1 MMEPDMADIPH
12 HTSVA
17 GGPYDGVTFP
27 YIPGDTLSIDPR
39 LALHRDFTDK
49 IDPITYEVVR
59 HHLWNINEELGMT
72 IQRISGSP
80 VAMYAFDLNSSIF
93 TEDGEFIYY
102 GPYQLYMSGVSDVQV
117 KWTLEHRS
125 GNPGIFEGDMFLS
138 NDPWVGAAHQMDVTL
153 LAPIF
158 WEGKLFCW
166 ITNVL
171 HQYDVGGITPGS
183 FCPNARDTFDE
194 GILIPPVKIIE
205 RGELRRDIEAVY
217 LRSSRKPYLVALDL
231 RAQIAG
237 NVTAGRRIT
246 KLIERYGPDVVKG
259 VMRKII
265 DTAEAA
271 FLQKMAKLPD
281 GIFRERTY
289 VEVARVGDRG
299 TYPVL
304 LTMEKRGGQLV
315 FDNAGTAPQTGA
327 INTTYSGWRGSIL
340 TAVNELLCWD
350 QLYAIGG
357 ALRHIQFR
365 PALGAFTCATHPA
378 SVSTAP
384 VQAMEISLYP
394 AYNTLSKLLAGDPEL
409 KRDVMCIGGTSQFPL
424 TCFRGIDQWGE
435 RFGYLLLDPMVGAI
449 GAFSF
454 RDGIATGGQV
464 RSPICRIG
472 NVEHNEQSFPIL
484 TLYRRENT
492 DSGGAGK
499 YRGGNSAITA
509 FVPHGTDEIW
519 HETESSGAAIPTAP
533 GLYGGY
539 PACTNAYD
547 FKVNTDIRDRFRAR
561 QMPDDIGDVGGQ
573 EQLLQLRQIGIRQ
586 GPSDIY
592 EVAFAAG
599 AGYGDPIERDPEA
612 VRRDVEN
619 GDISRGAARD
629 VFRVVLVDADD
640 ELRVD
645 GEATAALRHQALVA
659 RLGREPQRPARR
671 HPVTRG
677 VGEALDL
684 VATDGPAHLACAR
697 CGWLL
702 GPATE
707 NYKTH
712 ALRVDR
718 PIQAA
723 NPLIGDPRRFIDADV
738 EFRQFYCPACGGL
751 LENEVCRAQDAVLWD
766 IQLMV
771 ED

>member
-1 MMEPDMADIPH
+1 MADTPH
-12 HTSVA
+12 PSSVA

-27 YIPGDTLSIDPR
+27 YIPGPTLRIDPS
-39 LALHRDFTDK
+39 LALHTEWTDK
-49 IDPITYEVVR
+49 VDPITYEVVR
-59 HHLWNINEELGMT
+59 HHLWTINEELGMT

-93 TEDGEFIYY
+93 TENGEFIYY

-125 GNPGIFEGDMFLS
+125 ANPGIHEGDMFLS

-153 LAPIF
+153 LCPVF
-158 WEGKLFCW
+158 WEGRLFCW

-205 RGELRRDIEAVY
+205 RGQLRRDVEGIY
-217 LRSSRKPYLVALDL
+217 LRASRKPYLVALDL

-237 NVTAGRRIT
+237 NVTASRRIT
-246 KLIERYGPDVVKG
+246 ALIERYGPEVVKG
-259 VMRKII
+259 VMRRII
-265 DTAEAA
+265 DTAEVA

-289 VEVARVGDRG
+289 VEVARVGDRS
-299 TYPVL
+299 TYQVL
-304 LTMEKRGGQLV
+304 LTMEKRGDQLF
-315 FDNAGTAPQTGA
+315 FDNAGTASQTGA

-365 PALGAFTCATHPA
+365 PAIGAFTSATHPA

-394 AYNTLSKLLAGDPEL
+394 AYNTLSKLLACDPEL
-409 KRDVMCIGGTSQFPL
+409 RRDVMCIGGTSQFPL

-509 FVPHGTDEIW
+509 FVPHGTPEIV

-533 GLYGGY
+533 SLYGGY

-547 FKVNTDIRDRFRAR
+547 FKRNTDILRWFKERRIPA
-561 QMPDDIGDVGGQ
+561 DISETTGQ
-573 EQLLQLRQIGIRQ
+573 DELLQLRQTDIRQ
-586 GPSDIY
+586 GPTDIY

-599 AGYGDPIERDPEA
+599 AAYGDPLERDAEV

-619 GDISRGAARD
+619 GDVSPAAARD
-629 VFRVVLVDADD
+629 IFRVVLHGDD
-640 ELRVD
+640 DDLRVD
-645 GEATAALRHQALVA
+645 ESATQALRRQAIIE
-659 RLGREPQRPARR
+659 RLGRPPRGPAQRATVLKR
-671 HPVTRG
+671 VT
-677 VGEALDL
+677 EYLDL
-684 VATDGPAHLACAR
+684 VSVGGRPHLACAR
-697 CGWLL
+697 CGHPLC
-702 GPATE
+702 PARE
-707 NYKTH
+707 NYKAH

-718 PIQAA
+718 PIQVS
-723 NPLIGDPRRFIDADV
+723 NPLIGDPQRFIDDPVA
-738 EFRQFYCPACGGL
+738 FRQFYCPECGGL
-751 LENEVCRAQDAVLWD
+751 IENEVSRAHDPVLWD
-766 IQLMV
+766 IQLAL

>member
-1 MMEPDMADIPH
+1 MADTPH
-12 HTSVA
+12 PSSVP

-27 YIPGDTLSIDPR
+27 YIPKATLAIDPR
-39 LALHRDFTDK
+39 LTLHTDWTDK

-59 HHLWNINEELGMT
+59 HNLWTVNEELGMT

-153 LAPIF
+153 LNPVF

-183 FCPNARDTFDE
+183 FCPNARDAFDE
-194 GILIPPVKIIE
+194 GILIPPIKIVE
-205 RGELRRDIEAVY
+205 RGELRRDIEGVY
-217 LRSSRKPYLVALDL
+217 LRASRKPYLVALDL

-237 NVTAGRRIT
+237 NVTAARRIT
-246 KLIERYGPDVVKG
+246 QLIARYGPEVVKG

-265 DTAEAA
+265 DNAEAA
-271 FLQKMAKLPD
+271 FLAKMAKLPD
-281 GIFRERTY
+281 GTWRERSY

-299 TYPVL
+299 TYPVM
-304 LTMEKRGGQLV
+304 LTMQKEGDRLV

-340 TAVNELLCWD
+340 TAINELLCWD

-357 ALRHIQFR
+357 ALRHVEFR

-394 AYNTLSKLLAGDPEL
+394 AYNTLSKLLSCDPDL
-409 KRDVMCIGGTSQFPL
+409 KRDAMCIGGTSQFPL

-509 FVPHGTDEIW
+509 FIPHGTREIE

-533 GLYGGY
+533 GLAGGY
-539 PACTNAYD
+539 PACTNAYE
-547 FKVNTDIRDRFRAR
+547 FKRDTDILDRFRAR
-561 QMPDDIGDVGGQ
+561 RMPDDIKDLRGRD
-573 EQLLQLRQIGIRQ
+573 ELLQLRQVDIRQ
-586 GPSDIY
+586 GPTDVY
-592 EVAFAAG
+592 AVAFAAG

-612 VRRDVEN
+612 VRTDVEV
-619 GDISRGAARD
+619 GDISPEAARD
-629 VFRVVLVDADD
+629 IFRVALVGA
-640 ELRVD
+640 EPVVD
-645 GEATAALRHQALVA
+645 HAATATLRRQAIVE
-659 RLGREPQRPARR
+659 RLGREPRPPANPRP
-671 HPVTRG
+671 PVLIHLT
-677 VGEALDL
+677 EYLDL
-684 VATDGPAHLACAR
+684 VSLGGARHLACAR
-697 CGWLL
+697 CGSVL
-702 GPATE
+702 GAAGE
-707 NYKTH
+707 NYKAH
-712 ALRVDR
+712 ALRIDR

-723 NPLIGDPRRFIDADV
+723 NPLIGDPQRFIDAAV
-738 EFRQFYCPACGGL
+738 QFRQFYCPACGGL
-751 LENEVCRAQDAVLWD
+751 IENEVSRAEDPLLWD
-766 IQLMV
+766 IALAAPR
-771 ED
+771 ERP

>member
-1 MMEPDMADIPH
+1 MADRPH
-12 HTSVA
+12 PTSIA
-17 GGPYDGVTFP
+17 GGPFDGTTFS
-27 YIPGDTLSIDPR
+27 YIPGPTLAIDPS
-39 LALHRDFTDK
+39 LTLHREFTDK
-49 IDPITYEVVR
+49 IDPITYEVIR
-59 HHLWNINEELGMT
+59 HNLWNINEELGMT

-125 GNPGIFEGDMFLS
+125 KNPGIHEDDMFLS

-153 LAPIF
+153 LTPVF
-158 WEGKLFCW
+158 HEGKLFCW

-183 FCPNARDTFDE
+183 FCPNARDSFDE
-194 GILIPPVKIIE
+194 GILIPPVKIVE
-205 RGELRRDIEAVY
+205 HGELRRDIEGVY
-217 LRSSRKPYLVALDL
+217 LRASRKPYLVALDL

-237 NVTAGRRIT
+237 NNTAKKRILH
-246 KLIERYGPDVVKG
+246 LIQRYGADVVKG

-265 DTAEAA
+265 DTAEQA
-271 FLQKMAKLPD
+271 FVAKLAKVPD
-281 GIFRERTY
+281 GTWRERSY
-289 VEVARVGDRG
+289 VEVAYVGDRK
-299 TYPVL
+299 TYQVM
-304 LTMEKRGGQLV
+304 LTMRKQGDKLI
-315 FDNAGTAPQTGA
+315 FDNAGTAAQVGA

-340 TAVNELLCWD
+340 TALNELLCWD

-357 ALRHIQFR
+357 ALRHTEFR

-394 AYNTLSKLLAGDPEL
+394 AYNTLSKMLSCHPEL
-409 KRDVMCIGGTSQFPL
+409 KRDAMCIGGTSQFPL

-484 TLYRRENT
+484 TLYRRENM

-509 FVPHGTDEIW
+509 FIPHGTREIE

-533 GLYGGY
+533 GLAGGY
-539 PACTNAYD
+539 PACTNAYE
-547 FKVNTDIRDRFRAR
+547 FKRDTDILDQFRAR
-561 QMPDDIGDVGGQ
+561 RIPDDIKELAGRD
-573 EQLLQLRQIGIRQ
+573 ELLQLRQTDIRQ
-586 GPSDIY
+586 GPTDVY
-592 EVAFAAG
+592 AVAFAAG
-599 AGYGDPIERDPEA
+599 AGYGDPIERDPES
-612 VRRDVEN
+612 VRTDVEV
-619 GDISRGAARD
+619 GDISPAAARD
-629 VFRVVLVDADD
+629 IFRVALVG
-640 ELRVD
+640 EEPMVD
-645 GEATAALRHQALVA
+645 HAATAALRHQAIVE
-659 RLGREPQRPARR
+659 RLGREPRKAADPRPRVLI
-671 HPVTRG
+671 HMTD
-677 VGEALDL
+677 ALDL
-684 VATDGPAHLACAR
+684 VVASGARHLACAR
-697 CGWLL
+697 CGSVLCR
-702 GPATE
+702 ANE
-707 NYKTH
+707 NYKAH
-712 ALRVDR
+712 
-718 PIQAA
+718 
-723 NPLIGDPRRFIDADV
+723 
-738 EFRQFYCPACGGL
+738 
-751 LENEVCRAQDAVLWD
+751 
-766 IQLMV
+766 
-771 ED
+771 

>member
-1 MMEPDMADIPH
+1 MADTPH
-12 HTSVA
+12 PSSVA

-27 YIPGDTLSIDPR
+27 YIPGTTLAIDPR
-39 LALHRDFTDK
+39 LQLHRDWTDK

-153 LAPIF
+153 LCPVF

-183 FCPNARDTFDE
+183 FCPNARDAFDE

-217 LRSSRKPYLVALDL
+217 LRASRKPYLVALDL

-237 NVTAGRRIT
+237 NVAASRRIV
-246 KLIERYGPDVVKG
+246 KLIERYGPDVIKG

-281 GIFRERTY
+281 GIFRERSY

-299 TYPVL
+299 TYQVL
-304 LTMEKRGGQLV
+304 LTMEKRGDRLV

-394 AYNTLSKLLAGDPEL
+394 AYNTLSKLLACDPEL
-409 KRDVMCIGGTSQFPL
+409 RRDVMCIGGTSQFPL

-509 FVPHGTDEIW
+509 FIPHGTSEMW

-533 GLYGGY
+533 GLFGGY

-547 FKVNTDIRDRFRAR
+547 FRRNTDILQRFRER
-561 QMPDDIGDVGGQ
+561 RMPDDIGEVSGQ
-573 EQLLQLRQIGIRQ
+573 EELLQLRQIDIRQ
-586 GPSDIY
+586 GPADIY

-599 AGYGDPIERDPEA
+599 AGYGDPIERDPDA

-619 GDISRGAARD
+619 GDISRAAARD
-629 VFRVVLVDADD
+629 VFRVVLIGDDDSPAVDVA
-640 ELRVD
+640 
-645 GEATAALRHQALVA
+645 ATSALRRQALVE
-659 RLGREPQRPARR
+659 RLGREPRTPAQRYSIVRR
-671 HPVTRG
+671 VT
-677 VGEALDL
+677 ETLDL
-684 VATDGPAHLACAR
+684 VSAGGRGHLGCSR

-702 GPATE
+702 CRVGE
-707 NYKTH
+707 NYKAH
-712 ALRVDR
+712 ALRIDR
-718 PIQAA
+718 PIQVA
-723 NPLIGDPRRFIDADV
+723 NPLIGDPRRFIDVDV
-738 EFRQFYCPACGGL
+738 EFRQFYCPECGGL
-751 LENEVCRAQDAVLWD
+751 LENEVCRAHDPLLWD
-766 IQLMV
+766 IQLIV

>member
-1 MMEPDMADIPH
+1 MADVPH
-12 HTSVA
+12 PSSVA

-27 YIPGDTLSIDPR
+27 YIPGDTLAIAPR
-39 LALHRDFTDK
+39 LKLHADFTDK

-158 WEGKLFCW
+158 WEGRLFCW

-183 FCPNARDTFDE
+183 FCPNARDAFDE

-237 NVTAGRRIT
+237 NVTAGRRIAR
-246 KLIERYGPDVVKG
+246 LIERYGPDVVKG
-259 VMRKII
+259 VMRRII
-265 DTAEAA
+265 DTAETA
-271 FLQKMAKLPD
+271 FLQKMARLPD

-304 LTMEKRGGQLV
+304 LTMEKRGDRLV

-409 KRDVMCIGGTSQFPL
+409 RRDVMCIGGTSQFPL

-509 FVPHGTDEIW
+509 FVPHGTAEIW

-533 GLYGGY
+533 GLFGGY

-547 FKVNTDIRDRFRAR
+547 FRRDTDILRRFRAR
-561 QMPDDIGDVGGQ
+561 RMPDDIAEAGGR
-573 EQLLQLRQIGIRQ
+573 EELLQLRQIDIRQ
-586 GPSDIY
+586 GPADIY

-612 VRRDVEN
+612 VRADVEN
-619 GDISRGAARD
+619 GDISRAAARD
-629 VFRVVLVDADD
+629 IFRVVLTGDD
-640 ELRVD
+640 ESPAVD
-645 GEATAALRHQALVA
+645 GEASAALRHQALVE
-659 RLGREPQRPARR
+659 RLGREPRRPARR
-671 HPVTRG
+671 FPVTRR
-677 VGEALDL
+677 VTETLDL
-684 VATDGPAHLACAR
+684 VAAEGRPHLACAR

-702 GPATE
+702 GPAAE
-707 NYKTH
+707 NYKAH
-712 ALRVDR
+712 ALRIDR
-718 PIQAA
+718 RIEVA
-723 NPLIGDPRRFIDADV
+723 NPLIGDPRRFIDAGV
-738 EFRQFYCPACGGL
+738 EFRQFYCPECGGL
-751 LENEVCRAQDAVLWD
+751 LENEVCRAGEPLLWD
-766 IQLMV
+766 IQLTV
-771 ED
+771 EE

>member
-1 MMEPDMADIPH
+1 MWEDADMADRPH
-12 HTSVA
+12 SSSNTP
-17 GGPYDGVTFP
+17 GPYDGTTFS
-27 YIPGDTLSIDPR
+27 YIPGATLDIDPR
-39 LALHRDFTDK
+39 LALHREWTDK
-49 IDPITYEVVR
+49 IDPITYEVIR
-59 HHLWNINEELGMT
+59 HNLWNINEELGMT

-125 GNPGIFEGDMFLS
+125 KNPGIHEDDMFLS

-153 LAPIF
+153 LTPVF

-183 FCPNARDTFDE
+183 FCPNARDAFDE
-194 GILIPPVKIIE
+194 GILIPPVKIVE
-205 RGELRRDIEAVY
+205 RGELRRDIEGVY
-217 LRSSRKPYLVALDL
+217 LRASRKPYLVALDL

-237 NVTAGRRIT
+237 NVTATRRIT
-246 KLIERYGPDVVKG
+246 QLIARYGPDVVKG

-265 DTAEAA
+265 DNAEAA
-271 FLQKMAKLPD
+271 FLAKMAKLPD
-281 GIFRERTY
+281 GTWRERSY

-299 TYPVL
+299 TYPVM
-304 LTMEKRGGQLV
+304 LTMEKQGDRLI

-340 TAVNELLCWD
+340 TALNELLCWD

-357 ALRHIQFR
+357 ALRHIEFR

-394 AYNTLSKLLAGDPEL
+394 AYNTLSKMLSCHPEL
-409 KRDVMCIGGTSQFPL
+409 RRDAMCIGGTSQFPL

-472 NVEHNEQSFPIL
+472 NVEHNEQSFPLLIIH
-484 TLYRRENT
+484 RKENT

-499 YRGGNSAITA
+499 YRGGNSASVA
-509 FVPHGTDEIW
+509 FIPHGTTHITQD
-519 HETESSGAAIPTAP
+519 TESSGAAIPTAP
-533 GLYGGY
+533 GLAGGY
-539 PACTNAYD
+539 PATTNCYR
-547 FKVNTDIRDRFRAR
+547 FTRNSDILARHARR
-561 QMPDDIGDVGGQ
+561 QMINDVAEVEGQ
-573 EQLLQLRQIGIRQ
+573 EELLQLRQIDIYQ
-586 GPSDIY
+586 GPSDVY

-599 AGYGDPIERDPEA
+599 AGYGDPLERDPEA
-612 VRRDVEN
+612 VRKDVYLE
-619 GDISRGAARD
+619 DISPRAAREI
-629 VFRVVLVDADD
+629 FFVVLAG
-640 ELRVD
+640 EGESLRVD
-645 GEATAALRHQALVA
+645 TTATAELRQTALVE
-659 RLGREPQRPARR
+659 RLGREPRPYAGPKSPVVRR
-671 HPVTRG
+671 ITEYLNLTNRG
-677 VGEALDL
+677 GERGFA
-684 VATDGPAHLACAR
+684 
-697 CGWLL
+697 
-702 GPATE
+702 
-707 NYKTH
+707 
-712 ALRVDR
+712 
-718 PIQAA
+718 
-723 NPLIGDPRRFIDADV
+723 
-738 EFRQFYCPACGGL
+738 
-751 LENEVCRAQDAVLWD
+751 
-766 IQLMV
+766 
-771 ED
+771 

>member
-1 MMEPDMADIPH
+1 MADTPH
-12 HTSVA
+12 PSSVP

-27 YIPGDTLSIDPR
+27 YIPGATLRIDPR
-39 LALHRDFTDK
+39 LELHTEWTDK
-49 IDPITYEVVR
+49 VDPITYEVVR
-59 HHLWNINEELGMT
+59 HHLWTINEELGMT

-125 GNPGIFEGDMFLS
+125 ANPGIGEGDMFLS

-153 LAPIF
+153 LNPVFA
-158 WEGKLFCW
+158 EGKLFCW

-183 FCPNARDTFDE
+183 FCPNARDAFDE
-194 GILIPPVKIIE
+194 GILLPPVKIVE
-205 RGELRRDIEAVY
+205 RGELRKDIEGVY
-217 LRSSRKPYLVALDL
+217 LRASRKPYLVALDL

-237 NVTAGRRIT
+237 NVTAGRRIAQ
-246 KLIERYGPDVVKG
+246 LIARYGAPVVKG

-265 DTAEAA
+265 DTAESA
-271 FLQKMAKLPD
+271 FLAKMAKLPD
-281 GIFRERTY
+281 GIFRERSY

-299 TYPVL
+299 TYPVR
-304 LTMEKRGGQLV
+304 LTMEKRGDALI
-315 FDNAGTAPQTGA
+315 FDNAGTAPQVGA

-357 ALRHIQFR
+357 ALRHIEFR
-365 PALGAFTCATHPA
+365 PAIGAFTCATHPA

-394 AYNTLSKLLAGDPEL
+394 AYNTLSKMLAAHPEL

-472 NVEHNEQSFPIL
+472 NVEHNEQSFPFL
-484 TLYRRENT
+484 TLYRRENI

-509 FVPHGTDEIW
+509 FIPHGTAEII

-533 GLYGGY
+533 GLFGGY
-539 PACTNAYD
+539 PACTNAYE
-547 FKVNTDIRDRFRAR
+547 FKRDTDVRRWFAERRI
-561 QMPDDIGDVGGQ
+561 PDDIDDVAGTS
-573 EQLLQLRQIGIRQ
+573 ELLQLRQTDIRQ
-586 GPSDIY
+586 GPADVY

-619 GDISRGAARD
+619 GDISAAAAREL
-629 VFRVVLVDADD
+629 FRVALIGGEDD
-640 ELRVD
+640 LRVD
-645 GEATAALRHQALVA
+645 GPATEAWRRAAIVE
-659 RLGREPQRPARR
+659 RLGREPRPPALR
-671 HPVTRG
+671 HPVRYHVT
-677 VGEALDL
+677 ETLDL
-684 VATDGPAHLACAR
+684 LAVAGAPHLGCAR
-697 CGWLL
+697 CGHVLC
-702 GPATE
+702 AARE
-707 NYKTH
+707 NYKAH
-712 ALRVDR
+712 ALRRDR

-723 NPLIGDPRRFIDADV
+723 NPLIGDPSRFIDAAV
-738 EFRQFYCPACGGL
+738 QFRQFYCPACGGL
-751 LENEVCRAQDAVLWD
+751 LENEVCRAEDPLLWD
-766 IQLMV
+766 IELAA
-771 ED
+771 E